1 MPGDELTTAEAAELL
16 GVDTSTVYRMWKRGD
31 LPARLTPKGHRR
43 YARAEVE
50 RIAAGLARGE
60 APVPVSVEE
69 RVGSLESDMARVKRH
84 LGLDADQDGEG

>member
-1 MPGDELTTAEAAELL
+1 MPADELTTAEAAELL

-50 RIAAGLARGE
+50 RIAAGLAAAG
-60 APVPVSVEE
+60 PVPPSVDE
-69 RVGSLESDMARVKRH
+69 RVGSLEEDMAQVKRH
-84 LGLDADQDGEG
+84 LGLDQDGPPGE